1 MVDYLKDEFKRKSSK
16 DISKN
21 ARALRRLRTAAE
33 RAKRTLSSAT
43 EASIEIDSLH
53 DGVDFYFKVTRA
65 KFEELN
71 ADLFRKTLEP
81 VEKVL
86 RGL

>member
-1 MVDYLKDEFKRKSSK
+1 MEVQRKHNK

-33 RAKRTLSSAT
+33 RAKRTLSSIT
-43 EASIEIDSLH
+43 KTMIEVDSLV
-53 DGVDFYFKVTRA
+53 DGIDFSMGMTRA

-71 ADLFRKTLEP
+71 ASLFQKTPGAGQALYQ
-81 VEKVL
+81 
-86 RGL
+86 GL